1 MEINFECKKCGGIF
15 DCDVGNVGVNE
26 TTYRPQ
32 FENDISC
39 PNCGKR
45 SIDDVLLTELGQGQL
60 TQATLDFE
68 SEEIFH
74 SENDDLFD
82 INSSGECQG
91 CDTIKNLND
100 LGFCDECAEK
110 LDRDLIRQR
119 DWAYSTLAFGVP
131 SSKHE
136 ELRQNVISQHG
147 EKLELISPSEF
158 SSPSKKQKK
167 KRKKKRVKGMP
178 RR

>member
-1 MEINFECKKCGGIF
+1 MEINFECKKCHGIF

-26 TTYRPQ
+26 NTFRPQ

-39 PNCGKR
+39 PSCGKR
-45 SIDDVLLTELGQGQL
+45 TIDDVLLTELGQEQL

-68 SEEIFH
+68 PEEIIH
-74 SENDDLFD
+74 SENDELFG
-82 INSSGECQG
+82 INSTGECQG
-91 CDTIKNLND
+91 CDTTKSLND
-100 LGFCDECAEK
+100 LGLCDDCAEK
-110 LDRDLIRQR
+110 LNRDLIRQR
-119 DWAYSTLAFGVP
+119 DWAYSSLAFEVP

-136 ELRQNVISQHG
+136 ELRENIISVYG
-147 EKLELISPSEF
+147 EKLELIG
-158 SSPSKKQKK
+158 PSKNLSTSRKRKK